1 MRRICRAQIL
11 LNCVPHKCGS
21 FSIAICR
28 PLALSPIK
36 VGQDHLAAGDDDVVG
51 GTDAV
56 TDQVADV
63 VAVVRLCYNTTW
75 TLSLRLVRPLFGE
88 GTVMMVMI
96 GGNNDY
102 GDDRRAGMICYDL
115 SCTAI
120 RSPLLK
126 PAKLIRG

>member
-1 MRRICRAQIL
+1 MWIFFYS
-11 LNCVPHKCGS
+11 NP
-21 FSIAICR
+21 
-28 PLALSPIK
+28 PTLAWPLSPIK

-75 TLSLRLVRPLFGE
+75 TLSLRLVRPLGGD

-96 GGNNDY
+96 GVNDDY

-120 RSPLLK
+120 GSLLLK
-126 PAKLIRG
+126 VKPS